1 MESNTMHNLSE
12 TGGKAYTA
20 LAGAAQ
26 FEEEFIGFGA
36 VPSSLVAACRALRA
50 EPNADSA
57 FKALLGE
64 ATPAGQLYALCGLY
78 FTDHAY
84 FQEKIAAYRN
94 RGDNIPM
101 QSGCLVLGQRMSAI
115 IENSSPKAI
124 RLGGPDDSLN
134 EWMRKHPEQNNSDI
148 IGGGYPHMFLKML
161 P

>member
-1 MESNTMHNLSE
+1 MEPKTPHNLSE
-12 TGGKAYTA
+12 TGGKAYAT

-36 VPSSLVAACRALRA
+36 IPSDLVAACRALRA

-57 FKALLGE
+57 FKALLNE

-84 FQEKIAAYRN
+84 FLEKVEAYKS
-94 RGDNIPM
+94 RGEDIPM

-115 IENSSPKAI
+115 IENTSPKAI
-124 RLGGPDDSLN
+124 RLGGPDNSLTD
-134 EWMRKHPEQNNSDI
+134 WMQKHPERNNSDI
-148 IGGGYPHMFLKML
+148 FGGGYPHMFLKMF